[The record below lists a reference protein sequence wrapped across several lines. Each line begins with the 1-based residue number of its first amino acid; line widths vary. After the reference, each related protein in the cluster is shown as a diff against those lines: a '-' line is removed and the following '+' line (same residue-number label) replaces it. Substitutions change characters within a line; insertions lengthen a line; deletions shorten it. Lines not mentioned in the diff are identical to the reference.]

1 MHNEDIEAA
10 QMEEHEYSSD
20 EDYPVPSEWINPGFG
35 NPMLADWK
43 EQECEYREN
52 ELVQEAKYS
61 SSGDVKDA
69 VKRWAISLGK
79 EFRVARSNSSVYD
92 VVCVKEGCPW
102 RVHAYKGT
110 FKSYWKVSFVQEH
123 TCVLEGV
130 QNVHRNIT
138 TDFIAKEKYMGW

>member
-1 MHNEDIEAA
+1 M
-10 QMEEHEYSSD
+10 
-20 EDYPVPSEWINPGFG
+20 V
-35 NPMLADWK
+35 ADSK

-52 ELVQEAKYS
+52 EVVQEAKYS

-69 VKRWAISLGK
+69 VKRWAVSLGK

-110 FKSYWKVSFVQEH
+110 FKSYRKVSIVVEH
-123 TCVLEGV
+123 SCVLEGV
-130 QNVHRNIT
+130 
-138 TDFIAKEKYMGW
+138 

>member
-1 MHNEDIEAA
+1 MVQGAR
-10 QMEEHEYSSD
+10 Y
-20 EDYPVPSEWINPGFG
+20 
-35 NPMLADWK
+35 LR
-43 EQECEYREN
+43 CE
-52 ELVQEAKYS
+52 
-61 SSGDVKDA
+61 DVKDA
-69 VKRWAISLGK
+69 VKRWAVSLGK
-79 EFRVARSNSSVYD
+79 EFRAAKSNSSVYN
-92 VVCVKEGCPW
+92 VVCAKEGCPW

>member
-1 MHNEDIEAA
+1 
-10 QMEEHEYSSD
+10 
-20 EDYPVPSEWINPGFG
+20 
-35 NPMLADWK
+35 
-43 EQECEYREN
+43 
-52 ELVQEAKYS
+52 VQGAKYS
-61 SSGDVKDA
+61 ISADVKDA
-69 VKRWAISLGK
+69 VKRWAVSLSK

-110 FKSYWKVSFVQEH
+110 FKSYWKDSFVQEH